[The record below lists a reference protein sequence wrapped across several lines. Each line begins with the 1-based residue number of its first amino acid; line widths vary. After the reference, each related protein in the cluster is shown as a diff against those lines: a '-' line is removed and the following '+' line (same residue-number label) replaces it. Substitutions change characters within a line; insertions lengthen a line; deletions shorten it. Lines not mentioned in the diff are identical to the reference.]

1 VYVFACVLDRT
12 HTTARHGIYL
22 VSVATTY
29 EIINH
34 TFAIL
39 DVSFGFY
46 HNDVFTSTSLLV
58 GETMSLK

>member
-1 VYVFACVLDRT
+1 MYVFACVLDRT
-12 HTTARHGIYL
+12 HTTARHL